1 MGKHRAKHHEADVER
16 DVLAEA
22 EQHVTARTPARIVPF
37 LITSAIVAVAAL
49 LGWAMW
55 VRYFGAPWTR
65 DGTVRVYVVTI
76 APEIAGRVVALPVV
90 DNQLVRRGDPLLEI
104 DPTDYRIA
112 VSLAEAALA
121 QTQIDWQNAEHE
133 ARRRRP
139 LAGSAISVEQ
149 QQVYDTRAIAA
160 HARYQQSLASLDQAR
175 VNLER
180 TRIRSPVNGWVTN
193 LQARLGDYANVGRSV
208 IAVVDSDSF
217 WVDAYFEETKLRGI
231 RKGDRAR
238 IKLMGH
244 PDIIQGRVGSLA
256 RAINVANA
264 EPNAQGVATVNPIF
278 TWVRLAQRIPVRIE
292 IDEVPPE
299 IVLVAGMT
307 ATVEIDPGPRA
318 PSAAVG
324 AGKP

>member
-1 MGKHRAKHHEADVER
+1 MGKHRAKHEEAEVER
-16 DVLAEA
+16 DLLAEA

-37 LITSAIVAVAAL
+37 RITSAILAVAAL
-49 LGWAMW
+49 FGWAMW

-76 APEIAGRVVALPVV
+76 APEVAGRIVELWVA
-90 DNQLVRRGDPLLEI
+90 DNQLVHKGDPLLEI

-112 VSLAEAALA
+112 VALAEAAVK
-121 QTQIDWQNAEHE
+121 QTQIDWQNAERE
-133 ARRRRP
+133 AKRRRP

-149 QQVYDTRAIAA
+149 QQVFDTNAVAA
-160 HARYQQSLASLDQAR
+160 HARFQQSVAGLDQAR
-175 VNLER
+175 ANFER

-193 LQARLGDYANVGRSV
+193 LQARLGDYANLGRSV
-208 IAVVDSDSF
+208 ISLVDSDSF

-231 RKGDRAR
+231 REGDRAR

-244 PDIIQGRVGSLA
+244 PDIIRGRVGSLA

-264 EPNAQGVATVNPIF
+264 QPNAQGVATVSPIF
-278 TWVRLAQRIPVRIE
+278 TWVRLAQRIPVRVE

-307 ATVEIDPGPRA
+307 ATVEIDPTPRA
-318 PSAAVG
+318 PSE
-324 AGKP
+324 